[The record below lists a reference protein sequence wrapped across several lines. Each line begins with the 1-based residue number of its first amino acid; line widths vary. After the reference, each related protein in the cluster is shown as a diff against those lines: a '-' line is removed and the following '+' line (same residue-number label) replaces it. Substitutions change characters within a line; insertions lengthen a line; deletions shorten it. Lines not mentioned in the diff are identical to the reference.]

1 VALRDLTL
9 AWFDAVH
16 TFANDVQREREEL
29 RFYTTATLAWLE
41 QESQSD
47 GVAAESFGLI
57 TPEER
62 LRGWTLPVES
72 EALRRL
78 PERVELLAACA
89 SVLYVLRIDQA
100 AQVKE
105 GINCNSGS
113 LFVTQP
119 ITGLRTQHPLG

>member
-41 QESQSD
+41 QGSQSG
-47 GVAAESFGLI
+47 GVAESFGLI

-62 LRGWTLPVES
+62 LRGWAHNP
-72 EALRRL
+72 
-78 PERVELLAACA
+78 
-89 SVLYVLRIDQA
+89 
-100 AQVKE
+100 
-105 GINCNSGS
+105 
-113 LFVTQP
+113 
-119 ITGLRTQHPLG
+119 